1 MANDHGDALAHELL
15 DRTGFTL
22 DVEPMEASIGA
33 SPELDERDQSG
44 EHVAAKPE
52 SLDPIRLYL
61 RQASHSRLL
70 DREEE
75 SALARG
81 IDFARRE
88 RATAVLSSPLG
99 LRWILGLPVAIR
111 HGALRLEDVLADR
124 ADDGETAIDKAIVR
138 RRLLRQIARI
148 RGLVR
153 SRGAHTREG
162 DRLGRALL
170 VLGIAPDRVDTLA
183 GQLEQ
188 MAAAMARHVRGDAA
202 ERRRLERACGMS
214 ELPLRRL
221 LGQIRDADRRAR
233 EASRELVEANLR
245 LVVWVARRY
254 VHLGLQFLDLIQE
267 GNIGLMRAVEKFDW
281 RRGHRFSTY
290 ATWWI
295 RQAITRALADQART
309 IRVPVY
315 MTEILGNVTQLARSM
330 GQQLGRD
337 PTPAELSEKAGLPPA
352 EIQWLLGVG
361 HAPLSLDEPIGG
373 DDVRTLGELLEDQT
387 AQGPAEVSTT
397 SSVRRALSR
406 ALNSLSTRE
415 AQVLRLRFGMGERKD
430 HTLEEVGARFS
441 VTRERVRQ
449 IEAEALRKLR
459 HRSRAHLLRGLN
471 D

>member
-1 MANDHGDALAHELL
+1 VANDHGNGLAHELPEY
-15 DRTGFTL
+15 TGFTL
-22 DVEPMEASIGA
+22 DVEPIEA
-33 SPELDERDQSG
+33 SPELEDDDRSAEPA
-44 EHVAAKPE
+44 AAKAERVE

-61 RQASHSRLL
+61 RQASRSHLL

-75 SALARG
+75 SSLARR
-81 IDFARRE
+81 IDVARRE
-88 RATAVLSSPLG
+88 RAAAVLGSPLG
-99 LRWILGLPVAIR
+99 LRWILGLPAAIR
-111 HGALRLEDVLADR
+111 DGALRLEDVLAER
-124 ADDGETAIDKAIVR
+124 ADDGEMPVADPIVR
-138 RRLLRQIARI
+138 RRLLRQIARV

-153 SRGAHTREG
+153 SRGARSRDG

-170 VLGIAPDRVDTLA
+170 VLGIAPDRIDALA
-183 GQLEQ
+183 EELEQ
-188 MAAAMARHVRGDAA
+188 LATTMARYSRADAT

-214 ELPLRRL
+214 GAALGRL
-221 LGQIRDADRRAR
+221 LERIREADRCAR
-233 EASRELVEANLR
+233 QASRELVEANLR

-254 VHLGLQFLDLIQE
+254 AHLGLQFLDLIQE
-267 GNIGLMRAVEKFDW
+267 GNIGLMRAVGKFDW

-315 MTEILGNVTQLARSM
+315 MTEILGNVTQLARAM

-337 PTPAELSEKAGLPPA
+337 PTPAELSERAGLPPA
-352 EIQWLLGVG
+352 EVQWLLGVG
-361 HAPLSLDEPIGG
+361 HAPLSLDEPVGG

-387 AQGPAEVSTT
+387 TQAPADVSTA

-415 AQVLRLRFGMGERKD
+415 AQVLRLRFGVGERKD
-430 HTLEEVGARFS
+430 HTLEEVGARFG
-441 VTRERVRQ
+441 VTRERIRQ

-459 HRSRAHLLRGLN
+459 HRSRAHLLRGL
-471 D
+471 DD